1 MQNNWSFFHFFP
13 TNTIKRSSRA
23 LYIKQKS
30 VPLHHFCPNRQ
41 QQRLEII
48 TKQQLYMKRILIA
61 LMLVCFAVGQ
71 ASAQMT
77 DEEVIEYVQE
87 QHEAGKSQTAILLD
101 LQRKGVKRDQLIRLK
116 EQYDAAQAQGG
127 AIGSTSASTQA
138 AGDRIRKPNGDTQ
151 STTQNNKSAVAD
163 VVSNVKEI
171 FGHDLFKNDKLTF
184 EPNMN
189 IATPANY
196 VLGPGDEVII
206 DIYGTSQSSRTY
218 AISPEGNIIIEK
230 VGPVAVAGLTAD
242 QAQAKINSKMGSHYQ
257 GSSIKLSVGQTR
269 TVIVNVLGEVIN
281 PGTYT
286 LSAFSTVFNAL
297 YLAGGVTEIGTLR
310 NIKVSRGGRII
321 SKIDVYDYI
330 LNGKLSGNVML
341 QDNDAIIVG
350 AYDALVNISGAIK
363 RPMFYEMK
371 EGETVKAL
379 LEYAGG
385 FNSDANKNII
395 SVERKTNEGLTVHSV
410 EEWDFASFAIQDGDS
425 VNVKNI
431 IDRYQN
437 MVEVTGAVFY
447 PGHYSISNE
456 CNSVRTLV
464 EKAGG
469 VMENAYTNLVVL
481 FRMKENRTRKAMSI
495 DLASIMNDNAPDVI
509 LENEDSL
516 VISSEEELTRTR
528 VYHIYGPI
536 AKPGSFP
543 YVENMTLE
551 DAIVAAGGLREEA
564 LLSNI
569 EIARRLQYTDERDST
584 FTKKAKIYTFNIE
597 DGLIVKEGQSFALKP
612 FDVITIKRNPEFAD
626 VAIVRI
632 SGEVKYP
639 GNYSLE
645 GRNDR
650 LSDLIKRAG
659 GLTEAGYAEGAR
671 FTRAISFNEKERAIQ
686 LLEIA
691 HSADTIDVEK
701 ITIKDNYSVGIDA
714 VTAMKNP
721 GCDKD
726 IILRNGDQVI
736 IPPLNNTV
744 RISGEVL
751 YPNTVPYVENKS
763 ASYYINQAGGT
774 SSRGQRSKAF
784 IIYANGQ
791 VSRLYHGRVRPG
803 CEIVI
808 PTKPEKDD
816 NGKKTSVALAGVS
829 ALSTVG
835 AVLIS
840 ALRR

>member
-1 MQNNWSFFHFFP
+1 
-13 TNTIKRSSRA
+13 
-23 LYIKQKS
+23 
-30 VPLHHFCPNRQ
+30 
-41 QQRLEII
+41 
-48 TKQQLYMKRILIA
+48 MKRILIA
-61 LMLVCFAVGQ
+61 LMLACLVVGQ
-71 ASAQMT
+71 VSAQMT

-116 EQYDAAQAQGG
+116 EQYDAAQAQSGVT
-127 AIGSTSASTQA
+127 GSTSTSTQA
-138 AGDRIRKPNGDTQ
+138 AGDRTRKSNGDTQ
-151 STTQNNKSAVAD
+151 STSGSNDAIVAD

-171 FGHDLFKNDKLTF
+171 FGHDIFKNDKLTF

-189 IATPANY
+189 IATPAGY
-196 VLGPGDEVII
+196 ILGPGDEILI
-206 DIYGTSQSSRTY
+206 DIYGTSQSSQKY
-218 AISPEGNIIIEK
+218 AISPEGVIIIEK
-230 VGPVAVAGLTAD
+230 IGPVAIAGLTAE
-242 QAQAKINSKMGSHYQ
+242 QAQAKVISKMGGHYQ
-257 GSSIKLSVGQTR
+257 GSSIKLTVGQTR
-269 TVIVNVLGEVIN
+269 TVIVNVLGEVVN

-330 LNGKLSGNVML
+330 LNGKLTGNVML

-410 EEWDFASFAIQDGDS
+410 EEWDFASFAVQDGDS

-481 FRMKENRTRKAMSI
+481 FRMNEDRTRKAMSI
-495 DLASIMNDNAPDVI
+495 NLAGIMNNDVPDVI

-516 VISSEEELTRTR
+516 VVSSDEEITRAR
-528 VYHIYGPI
+528 RYHIYGPL
-536 AKPGSFP
+536 AKQGEFP

-564 LLSNI
+564 LLTNI

-584 FTKKAKIYTFNIE
+584 YNKKAKVYTFNIE
-597 DGLIVKEGQSFALKP
+597 NGLIVKEGQNFALKP

-626 VAIVRI
+626 IAIVHVG
-632 SGEVKYP
+632 GEVKYP
-639 GNYSLE
+639 GNYSLQS
-645 GRNDR
+645 RQDR

-659 GLTEAGYAEGAR
+659 GLTEAGFVEGAR
-671 FTRAISFNEKERAIQ
+671 FTRAISANEKERSLQ

-701 ITIKDNYSVGIDA
+701 ITIKDRYAVGIDLA
-714 VTAMKNP
+714 EAMKKP
-721 GCDKD
+721 GSDKD
-726 IILRNGDQVI
+726 IILRNGDQII
-736 IPPLNNTV
+736 IPQHNNTV

-751 YPNTVPYVENKS
+751 YPNTVPYVEDKS

-774 SSRGQRSKAF
+774 SNKGQRSKAF

-791 VSRLYHGRVRPG
+791 VSRLYHGRIRPG

-808 PTKPEKDD
+808 PTKVDKHVDPQ
-816 NGKKTSVALAGVS
+816 KTSIALAGVS

>member
-1 MQNNWSFFHFFP
+1 
-13 TNTIKRSSRA
+13 
-23 LYIKQKS
+23 
-30 VPLHHFCPNRQ
+30 
-41 QQRLEII
+41 
-48 TKQQLYMKRILIA
+48 MKRILIA
-61 LMLVCFAVGQ
+61 LMLACLVVGQ
-71 ASAQMT
+71 VSAQMT

-116 EQYDAAQAQGG
+116 EQYDAAQAQSGVT
-127 AIGSTSASTQA
+127 GSTSTSTQA
-138 AGDRIRKPNGDTQ
+138 AGDRIRKSNGDTQ
-151 STTQNNKSAVAD
+151 STSGSNDAIVAD

-171 FGHDLFKNDKLTF
+171 FGHDIFKNDKLTF

-189 IATPANY
+189 IATPAGY
-196 VLGPGDEVII
+196 ILGPGDEILI
-206 DIYGTSQSSRTY
+206 DIYGTSQSSQKY
-218 AISPEGNIIIEK
+218 AISPEGTIIIEK
-230 VGPVAVAGLTAD
+230 IGPVAIAGLTAE
-242 QAQAKINSKMGSHYQ
+242 QAQAKVISKMGGHYQ
-257 GSSIKLSVGQTR
+257 GSSIKLTVGQTR
-269 TVIVNVLGEVIN
+269 TVIVNVLGEVVN

-330 LNGKLSGNVML
+330 LNGKLTGNVML

-410 EEWDFASFAIQDGDS
+410 EEWDFASFAVQDGDS

-481 FRMKENRTRKAMSI
+481 FRMNENRTRKAMSI
-495 DLASIMNDNAPDVI
+495 NLAGIMNNNVPDVI

-516 VISSEEELTRTR
+516 VVSSNEEITRAR
-528 VYHIYGPI
+528 KYYIHGPL
-536 AKPGSFP
+536 AKQGAFP

-564 LLSNI
+564 LLTNI

-584 FTKKAKIYTFNIE
+584 YNKKAKIYTFNIE
-597 DGLIVKEGQSFALKP
+597 NGLMVKEGQNFALKP
-612 FDVITIKRNPEFAD
+612 YDVITIKKNPEFAD
-626 VAIVRI
+626 VAIVHVG
-632 SGEVKYP
+632 GEVKYP
-639 GNYSLE
+639 GNYSLQS
-645 GRNDR
+645 RQDR

-659 GLTEAGYAEGAR
+659 GLTEAGFVEGAR
-671 FTRAISFNEKERAIQ
+671 FTRAISANEKERSLQ

-701 ITIKDNYSVGIDA
+701 ITIKDRYAVGIDLA
-714 VTAMKNP
+714 EAMKKP
-721 GCDKD
+721 GSDKD
-726 IILRNGDQVI
+726 IILRNGDQII
-736 IPPLNNTV
+736 IPQHNNTV

-751 YPNTVPYVENKS
+751 YPNTVPYVEDKS

-774 SSRGQRSKAF
+774 SNKGQRGKAF

-791 VSRLYHGRVRPG
+791 VSRLYHGRIRPG

-808 PTKPEKDD
+808 PTKVDKHVDPQ
-816 NGKKTSVALAGVS
+816 KTSIALAGVS

>member
-1 MQNNWSFFHFFP
+1 
-13 TNTIKRSSRA
+13 
-23 LYIKQKS
+23 
-30 VPLHHFCPNRQ
+30 
-41 QQRLEII
+41 
-48 TKQQLYMKRILIA
+48 MKRILIA
-61 LMLVCFAVGQ
+61 LMLACLVVGQ
-71 ASAQMT
+71 VSAQMT

-116 EQYDAAQAQGG
+116 EQYDAAQAQSGVT
-127 AIGSTSASTQA
+127 GSTSTSTQV
-138 AGDRIRKPNGDTQ
+138 AGDRIRKSNGDTQ
-151 STTQNNKSAVAD
+151 STSGSNDAIVAD

-171 FGHDLFKNDKLTF
+171 FGHDIFKNDKLTF

-189 IATPANY
+189 IATPAGY
-196 VLGPGDEVII
+196 ILGPGDEILI
-206 DIYGTSQSSRTY
+206 DIYGTSQSSQKY
-218 AISPEGNIIIEK
+218 AISPEGVIIIEK
-230 VGPVAVAGLTAD
+230 IGPVAIAGLTAE
-242 QAQAKINSKMGSHYQ
+242 QAQAKVISKMGGHYQ
-257 GSSIKLSVGQTR
+257 GSSIKLTVGQTR

-330 LNGKLSGNVML
+330 LNGKLTGNVML

-410 EEWDFASFAIQDGDS
+410 EEWDFASFAVQDGDS

-481 FRMKENRTRKAMSI
+481 FRMNENRTRKAMSI
-495 DLASIMNDNAPDVI
+495 NLAGIMNNNVPDVI

-516 VISSEEELTRTR
+516 VVSSNEEITRAR
-528 VYHIYGPI
+528 RYYIHGPL
-536 AKPGSFP
+536 AKQGAFP

-564 LLSNI
+564 LLTNI

-584 FTKKAKIYTFNIE
+584 YNKKAKIYTFNIE
-597 DGLIVKEGQSFALKP
+597 NGLMVKEGQNFALKP
-612 FDVITIKRNPEFAD
+612 YDVITIKKNPEFAD
-626 VAIVRI
+626 VAIVHI
-632 SGEVKYP
+632 GGEVKYP
-639 GNYSLE
+639 GNYSLQS
-645 GRNDR
+645 RKDR

-659 GLTEAGYAEGAR
+659 GLTEAGFAEGAR
-671 FTRAISFNEKERAIQ
+671 FTRAISANEKERSLQ

-691 HSADTIDVEK
+691 HSADTVDVEK
-701 ITIKDNYSVGIDA
+701 ITIKDRYAVGIDL
-714 VTAMKNP
+714 VEAMKKP
-721 GCDKD
+721 GSTKD
-726 IILRNGDQVI
+726 IVLRTGDQI
-736 IPPLNNTV
+736 IVPQYNNTV

-751 YPNTVPYVENKS
+751 YPNTVPYVEDKS

-774 SSRGQRSKAF
+774 SSKGQRSKAF

-808 PTKPEKDD
+808 PTKPEKTVDTQ
-816 NGKKTSVALAGVS
+816 KASVALAGVS

-835 AVLIS
+835 AVIIS
-840 ALRR
+840 AIRR

>member
-1 MQNNWSFFHFFP
+1 
-13 TNTIKRSSRA
+13 
-23 LYIKQKS
+23 
-30 VPLHHFCPNRQ
+30 
-41 QQRLEII
+41 
-48 TKQQLYMKRILIA
+48 MKRILIA
-61 LMLVCFAVGQ
+61 LMLACLVVGQ
-71 ASAQMT
+71 VSAQMT

-116 EQYDAAQAQGG
+116 EQYDAAQAQSGVT
-127 AIGSTSASTQA
+127 GSTSTSTQA
-138 AGDRIRKPNGDTQ
+138 AGDRTRKSNGDTQ
-151 STTQNNKSAVAD
+151 STSGSNDAIVAD

-171 FGHDLFKNDKLTF
+171 FGHDIFKNDKLTF

-189 IATPANY
+189 IATPAGY
-196 VLGPGDEVII
+196 ILGPGDEILI
-206 DIYGTSQSSRTY
+206 DIYGTSQSSQKY
-218 AISPEGNIIIEK
+218 AISPEGTIIIEK
-230 VGPVAVAGLTAD
+230 IGPVAIAGLTAE
-242 QAQAKINSKMGSHYQ
+242 QAQAKVISKMGGHYQ
-257 GSSIKLSVGQTR
+257 GSSIKLTVGQTR
-269 TVIVNVLGEVIN
+269 TVIVNVLGEVVN

-330 LNGKLSGNVML
+330 LNGKLTGNVML

-410 EEWDFASFAIQDGDS
+410 EEWDFASFAVQDGDS
-425 VNVKNI
+425 INVKNI

-481 FRMKENRTRKAMSI
+481 FRMNEDRTRKAMSI
-495 DLASIMNDNAPDVI
+495 NLAGIMNNNVPDVI

-516 VISSEEELTRTR
+516 VVSSDEEITRAR
-528 VYHIYGPI
+528 RYHIYGPL
-536 AKPGSFP
+536 AKQGEFP

-564 LLSNI
+564 LLTNI

-584 FTKKAKIYTFNIE
+584 YNKKAKVYTFNIE
-597 DGLIVKEGQSFALKP
+597 NGLIVKEGQNFALKP

-626 VAIVRI
+626 IAIVHVG
-632 SGEVKYP
+632 GEVKYP
-639 GNYSLE
+639 GNYSLQS
-645 GRNDR
+645 RQDR

-659 GLTEAGYAEGAR
+659 GLTEAGFVEGAR
-671 FTRAISFNEKERAIQ
+671 FTRAISANEKERSLQ

-701 ITIKDNYSVGIDA
+701 ITIKDRYAVGIDLA
-714 VTAMKNP
+714 EAMKKP
-721 GCDKD
+721 GSDKD
-726 IILRNGDQVI
+726 IILRNGDQII
-736 IPPLNNTV
+736 IPQHNNTV

-751 YPNTVPYVENKS
+751 YPNTVPYVEDKS

-774 SSRGQRSKAF
+774 SNKGQRSKAF

-791 VSRLYHGRVRPG
+791 VSRLYHGRIRPG

-808 PTKPEKDD
+808 PTKVDKHVDPQ
-816 NGKKTSVALAGVS
+816 KTSIALAGVS

>member
-1 MQNNWSFFHFFP
+1 
-13 TNTIKRSSRA
+13 
-23 LYIKQKS
+23 
-30 VPLHHFCPNRQ
+30 
-41 QQRLEII
+41 
-48 TKQQLYMKRILIA
+48 MKRILIA
-61 LMLVCFAVGQ
+61 LMLACLVVGQ
-71 ASAQMT
+71 VSAQMT

-116 EQYDAAQAQGG
+116 EQYDAAQAQSGVT
-127 AIGSTSASTQA
+127 GSTSTSTQA
-138 AGDRIRKPNGDTQ
+138 AGDRIRKSNGDTQ
-151 STTQNNKSAVAD
+151 STSGSNDAIVAD

-171 FGHDLFKNDKLTF
+171 FGHDIFKNDKLTF

-189 IATPANY
+189 IATPAGY
-196 VLGPGDEVII
+196 ILGPGDEILI
-206 DIYGTSQSSRTY
+206 DIYGTSQSSQKY
-218 AISPEGNIIIEK
+218 AISPEGVIIIEK
-230 VGPVAVAGLTAD
+230 IGPVAIAGLTAE
-242 QAQAKINSKMGSHYQ
+242 QAQAKVISKMGGHYQ
-257 GSSIKLSVGQTR
+257 GSSIKLTVGQTR

-330 LNGKLSGNVML
+330 LNGKLTGNVML

-410 EEWDFASFAIQDGDS
+410 EEWDFASFAVQDGDS

-481 FRMKENRTRKAMSI
+481 FRMNENRTRKAMSI
-495 DLASIMNDNAPDVI
+495 NLAGIMNNNVPDVI

-516 VISSEEELTRTR
+516 VVSSNEEITRAR
-528 VYHIYGPI
+528 KYYIHGPL
-536 AKPGSFP
+536 AKQGAFP

-564 LLSNI
+564 LLTNI

-584 FTKKAKIYTFNIE
+584 YNKKAKIYTFNIE
-597 DGLIVKEGQSFALKP
+597 NGLMVKEGQNFALKP
-612 FDVITIKRNPEFAD
+612 YDVITIKKNPEFAD
-626 VAIVRI
+626 VAIVHI
-632 SGEVKYP
+632 GGEVKYP
-639 GNYSLE
+639 GNYSLQS
-645 GRNDR
+645 RKDR

-659 GLTEAGYAEGAR
+659 GLTEAGFAEGAR
-671 FTRAISFNEKERAIQ
+671 FTRAISANEKERSLQ

-691 HSADTIDVEK
+691 HSADTVDVEK
-701 ITIKDNYSVGIDA
+701 ITIKDRYAVGIDL
-714 VTAMKNP
+714 VEAMKKP
-721 GCDKD
+721 GSTKD
-726 IILRNGDQVI
+726 IVLRTGDQI
-736 IPPLNNTV
+736 IVPQYNNTV

-751 YPNTVPYVENKS
+751 YPNTVPYVEDKS

-774 SSRGQRSKAF
+774 SSKGQRSKAF

-808 PTKPEKDD
+808 PTKPEKTVDTQ
-816 NGKKTSVALAGVS
+816 KASVALAGVS

-835 AVLIS
+835 AVIIS
-840 ALRR
+840 AIRR

>member
-1 MQNNWSFFHFFP
+1 
-13 TNTIKRSSRA
+13 
-23 LYIKQKS
+23 
-30 VPLHHFCPNRQ
+30 
-41 QQRLEII
+41 
-48 TKQQLYMKRILIA
+48 MKRFLFA
-61 LMLVCFAVGQ
+61 LMLALFAVGQ
-71 ASAQMT
+71 VSAQMT
-77 DEEVIEYVQE
+77 DDEIIEYVQE
-87 QHEAGKSQTAILLD
+87 QHEAGKSQTAILID
-101 LQRKGVKRDQLIRLK
+101 LQRKGVRRDQLLRLK
-116 EQYDAAQAQGG
+116 EQFDAAKSAT
-127 AIGSTSASTQA
+127 STSTTGATQTV
-138 AGDRIRKPNGDTQ
+138 AGDRIRKANGETQ
-151 STTQNNKSAVAD
+151 VGTQMGTQVGGERTEDLAIVGLVQNT
-163 VVSNVKEI
+163 KEI
-171 FGHDLFKNDKLTF
+171 FGHDIFKTDKLTF

-196 VLGPGDEVII
+196 VLGPGDKVLI
-206 DIYGTSQSSRTY
+206 DVYGTSQSSREY
-218 AISPEGNIIIEK
+218 AISPEGTIIIEK
-230 VGPVAVAGLTAD
+230 IGPVEIAGLTAE
-242 QAQAKINSKMGSHYQ
+242 QAQAKVRSKMGQHYQ
-257 GSSIKLSVGQTR
+257 GSSIKLTVGQTR

-330 LNGKLSGNVML
+330 LNGKLTGNVML

-371 EGETVKAL
+371 EGETLKSL
-379 LEYAGG
+379 LDYSGG
-385 FNSDANKNII
+385 FKSEANKGAI
-395 SVERKTNEGLTVHSV
+395 SVERKTNEGLTVHTV
-410 EEWDFASFAIQDGDS
+410 EEWDFASFVVQDGDS
-425 VNVKNI
+425 VNVKEI
-431 IDRYQN
+431 IDRYKN
-437 MVEVTGAVFY
+437 MVEVSGAVFY

-469 VMENAYTNLVVL
+469 VLENAFTNLAVL
-481 FRMKENRTRKAMSI
+481 FRMNENRTRKAMSV
-495 DLASIMNDNAPDVI
+495 DLAGIMNDNAPDVI

-516 VISSEEELTRTR
+516 VISSNEDITRAR
-528 VYHIYGPI
+528 KYHIYGPVV
-536 AKPGSFP
+536 KQGLFP

-584 FTKKAKIYTFNIE
+584 FNRKAKIFTFNIQ
-597 DGLIVKEGQSFALKP
+597 DGLIAKDGQDFALKP

-626 VAIVRI
+626 VAVVYVG
-632 SGEVKYP
+632 GEVKYP
-639 GNYSLE
+639 GNYSLQS
-645 GRNDR
+645 RNDR
-650 LSDLIKRAG
+650 LSDLIERAG
-659 GLTEAGYAEGAR
+659 GLTEAGFAEG
-671 FTRAISFNEKERAIQ
+671 TRMTRSLMPNERERALQ
-686 LLEIA
+686 LLEMA
-691 HSADTIDVEK
+691 HSADTVDVDK
-701 ITIKDNYSVGIDA
+701 ITIKDRYPVGVDLTA
-714 VTAMKNP
+714 AMKKP

-726 IILRNGDQVI
+726 IILRNGDQII
-736 IPPLNNTV
+736 IPQRINTV

-751 YPNTVPYVENKS
+751 YPNTVPYVEDKS

-774 SSRGQRSKAF
+774 SSNGQRSKAF

-791 VSRLYHGRVRPG
+791 VSRLYHGRIQPG

-808 PTKPEKDD
+808 PTKPEKGDES
-816 NGKKTSVALAGVS
+816 KKASVALAGVS

>member
-1 MQNNWSFFHFFP
+1 
-13 TNTIKRSSRA
+13 
-23 LYIKQKS
+23 
-30 VPLHHFCPNRQ
+30 
-41 QQRLEII
+41 
-48 TKQQLYMKRILIA
+48 MKRILIA
-61 LMLVCFAVGQ
+61 LMLACLVVGQ
-71 ASAQMT
+71 VSAQMT

-116 EQYDAAQAQGG
+116 EQYDAAQAQSGVT
-127 AIGSTSASTQA
+127 GSTSTSTQA
-138 AGDRIRKPNGDTQ
+138 AGDRTRKSNGDTQ
-151 STTQNNKSAVAD
+151 STSGSNDAIVAD

-171 FGHDLFKNDKLTF
+171 FGHDIFKNDKLTF

-189 IATPANY
+189 IATPAGY
-196 VLGPGDEVII
+196 ILGPGDEILI
-206 DIYGTSQSSRTY
+206 DIYGTSQSSQKY
-218 AISPEGNIIIEK
+218 AISPEGVIIIEK
-230 VGPVAVAGLTAD
+230 IGPVAIAGLTAE
-242 QAQAKINSKMGSHYQ
+242 QAQAKVISKMGGHYQ
-257 GSSIKLSVGQTR
+257 GSSIKLTVGQTR
-269 TVIVNVLGEVIN
+269 TVIVNVLGEVVN

-330 LNGKLSGNVML
+330 LNGKLTGNVML

-410 EEWDFASFAIQDGDS
+410 EEWDFASFAVQDGDS

-481 FRMKENRTRKAMSI
+481 FRMNEDRTRKAMSI
-495 DLASIMNDNAPDVI
+495 NLAGIMNNNVPDVI

-516 VISSEEELTRTR
+516 VVSSDEEITRAR
-528 VYHIYGPI
+528 RYHIYGPL
-536 AKPGSFP
+536 AKQGEFP

-564 LLSNI
+564 LLTNI

-584 FTKKAKIYTFNIE
+584 YNKKAKVYTFNIE
-597 DGLIVKEGQSFALKP
+597 NGLIVKEGQNFALKP

-626 VAIVRI
+626 IAIVHVG
-632 SGEVKYP
+632 GEVKYP
-639 GNYSLE
+639 GNYSLQS
-645 GRNDR
+645 RQDR

-659 GLTEAGYAEGAR
+659 GLTEAGFVEGAR
-671 FTRAISFNEKERAIQ
+671 FTRAISTNEKERSLQ

-701 ITIKDNYSVGIDA
+701 ITIKDRYAVGIDLA
-714 VTAMKNP
+714 EAMKKP
-721 GCDKD
+721 GSDKD
-726 IILRNGDQVI
+726 IILRNGDQII
-736 IPPLNNTV
+736 IPQHNNTV

-751 YPNTVPYVENKS
+751 YPNTVPYVEDKS

-774 SSRGQRSKAF
+774 SNKGQRSKAF

-791 VSRLYHGRVRPG
+791 VSRLYHGRIRPG

-808 PTKPEKDD
+808 PTKVDKHVDPQ
-816 NGKKTSVALAGVS
+816 KTSIALAGVS

>member
-1 MQNNWSFFHFFP
+1 
-13 TNTIKRSSRA
+13 
-23 LYIKQKS
+23 
-30 VPLHHFCPNRQ
+30 
-41 QQRLEII
+41 
-48 TKQQLYMKRILIA
+48 MKRILIA
-61 LMLVCFAVGQ
+61 LMLACLVVGQ
-71 ASAQMT
+71 VSAQMT

-116 EQYDAAQAQGG
+116 EQYDAAQAQSGVT
-127 AIGSTSASTQA
+127 GSTSTSTQA
-138 AGDRIRKPNGDTQ
+138 AGDRTRKSNGDTQ
-151 STTQNNKSAVAD
+151 STSGSNDAIVAD

-171 FGHDLFKNDKLTF
+171 FGHDIFKNDKLTF

-189 IATPANY
+189 IATPAGY
-196 VLGPGDEVII
+196 ILGPGDEILI
-206 DIYGTSQSSRTY
+206 DIYGTSQSSQKY
-218 AISPEGNIIIEK
+218 AISPEGVIIIEK
-230 VGPVAVAGLTAD
+230 IGPVAIAGLTAE
-242 QAQAKINSKMGSHYQ
+242 QAQAKVISKMGGHYQ
-257 GSSIKLSVGQTR
+257 GSSIKLTVGQTR
-269 TVIVNVLGEVIN
+269 TVIVNVLGEVVN

-330 LNGKLSGNVML
+330 LNGKLTGNVML

-410 EEWDFASFAIQDGDS
+410 EEWDFASFAVQDGDS
-425 VNVKNI
+425 INVKNI

-447 PGHYSISNE
+447 PGLYSISNE

-481 FRMKENRTRKAMSI
+481 FRMNEDRTRKAMSI
-495 DLASIMNDNAPDVI
+495 NLAGIMNNDVPDVI

-516 VISSEEELTRTR
+516 VVSSDEEITRAR
-528 VYHIYGPI
+528 RYHIYGPL
-536 AKPGSFP
+536 AKQGEFP

-564 LLSNI
+564 LLTNI

-584 FTKKAKIYTFNIE
+584 YNKKAKVYTFNIE
-597 DGLIVKEGQSFALKP
+597 NGLIVKEGQNFALKP

-626 VAIVRI
+626 IAIVHVG
-632 SGEVKYP
+632 GEVKYP
-639 GNYSLE
+639 GNYSLQS
-645 GRNDR
+645 RQDR

-659 GLTEAGYAEGAR
+659 GLTEAGFVEGAR
-671 FTRAISFNEKERAIQ
+671 FTRAISANEKERSLQ

-701 ITIKDNYSVGIDA
+701 ITIKDRYAVGIDLA
-714 VTAMKNP
+714 EAMKKP
-721 GCDKD
+721 GSDKD
-726 IILRNGDQVI
+726 IILRNGDQII
-736 IPPLNNTV
+736 IPQHNNTV

-751 YPNTVPYVENKS
+751 YPNTVPYVEDKS

-774 SSRGQRSKAF
+774 SNKGQRSKAF

-791 VSRLYHGRVRPG
+791 VSRLYHGRIRPG

-808 PTKPEKDD
+808 PTKVDKHVDPQ
-816 NGKKTSVALAGVS
+816 KTSIALAGVS

>member
-1 MQNNWSFFHFFP
+1 
-13 TNTIKRSSRA
+13 
-23 LYIKQKS
+23 
-30 VPLHHFCPNRQ
+30 
-41 QQRLEII
+41 
-48 TKQQLYMKRILIA
+48 MKRILIA
-61 LMLVCFAVGQ
+61 LMLACLVVGQ
-71 ASAQMT
+71 VSAQMT

-116 EQYDAAQAQGG
+116 EQYDAAQAQSGVT
-127 AIGSTSASTQA
+127 GSTSTSTQA
-138 AGDRIRKPNGDTQ
+138 AGDRTRKSNGDTQ
-151 STTQNNKSAVAD
+151 STSGSNDAIVAD

-171 FGHDLFKNDKLTF
+171 FGHDIFKNDKLTF

-189 IATPANY
+189 IATPAGY
-196 VLGPGDEVII
+196 ILGPGDEILI
-206 DIYGTSQSSRTY
+206 DIYGTSQSSQKY
-218 AISPEGNIIIEK
+218 AISPEGVIIIEK
-230 VGPVAVAGLTAD
+230 IGPVAIAGLTAE
-242 QAQAKINSKMGSHYQ
+242 QAQAKVISKMGGHYQ
-257 GSSIKLSVGQTR
+257 GSSIKLTVGQTR
-269 TVIVNVLGEVIN
+269 TVIVNVLGEVVN

-330 LNGKLSGNVML
+330 LNGKLTGNVML

-410 EEWDFASFAIQDGDS
+410 EEWDFASFAVQDGDS

-456 CNSVRTLV
+456 CNSVRTLI

-469 VMENAYTNLVVL
+469 VKENAYTNLVVL
-481 FRMKENRTRKAMSI
+481 FRMNENRTRKAMSI
-495 DLASIMNDNAPDVI
+495 NLAGIMSNNAPDII

-516 VISSEEELTRTR
+516 VVSSDEGITRAR
-528 VYHIYGPI
+528 RYHIYGPL
-536 AKPGSFP
+536 AKQGEFP

-564 LLSNI
+564 LLTNI

-584 FTKKAKIYTFNIE
+584 YNKKAKVYTFNIE
-597 DGLIVKEGQSFALKP
+597 NGLIVKEGQNFALKP

-626 VAIVRI
+626 IAIVHVG
-632 SGEVKYP
+632 GEVRYP
-639 GNYSLE
+639 GNYSLQS
-645 GRNDR
+645 RQDR

-659 GLTEAGYAEGAR
+659 GLTEAGFVEGAR
-671 FTRAISFNEKERAIQ
+671 FTRAISANEKERSLQ

-701 ITIKDNYSVGIDA
+701 ITIKDRYAVGIDLA
-714 VTAMKNP
+714 EAMKKP
-721 GCDKD
+721 GSDKD
-726 IILRNGDQVI
+726 IILRNGDQII
-736 IPPLNNTV
+736 IPQHNNTV

-751 YPNTVPYVENKS
+751 YPNTVPYVEDKS

-774 SSRGQRSKAF
+774 SNKGQRSKAF

-791 VSRLYHGRVRPG
+791 VSRLYHGRIRPG

-808 PTKPEKDD
+808 PTKVDKHVDPQ
-816 NGKKTSVALAGVS
+816 KTSIALAGVS

>member
-1 MQNNWSFFHFFP
+1 
-13 TNTIKRSSRA
+13 
-23 LYIKQKS
+23 
-30 VPLHHFCPNRQ
+30 
-41 QQRLEII
+41 
-48 TKQQLYMKRILIA
+48 MKRILIA
-61 LMLVCFAVGQ
+61 LMLACLVVGQ
-71 ASAQMT
+71 VSAQMT

-116 EQYDAAQAQGG
+116 EQYDAAQAQSGVT
-127 AIGSTSASTQA
+127 GSTSTSTQA
-138 AGDRIRKPNGDTQ
+138 AGDRTRKSNGDTQ
-151 STTQNNKSAVAD
+151 STSGSNDAIVAD

-171 FGHDLFKNDKLTF
+171 FGHDIFKNDKLTF

-189 IATPANY
+189 IATPAGY
-196 VLGPGDEVII
+196 ILGPGAEILI
-206 DIYGTSQSSRTY
+206 DIYGTSQSSQKY
-218 AISPEGNIIIEK
+218 AISPEGTIIIEK
-230 VGPVAVAGLTAD
+230 IGPVAIAGLTAE
-242 QAQAKINSKMGSHYQ
+242 QAQAKVISKMGGHYQ
-257 GSSIKLSVGQTR
+257 GSSIKLTVGQTR
-269 TVIVNVLGEVIN
+269 TVIVNVLGEVVN

-330 LNGKLSGNVML
+330 LNGKLTGNVML

-410 EEWDFASFAIQDGDS
+410 EEWDFASFAVQDGDS
-425 VNVKNI
+425 INVKNI

-481 FRMKENRTRKAMSI
+481 FRMNEDRTRKAMSI
-495 DLASIMNDNAPDVI
+495 NLAGIMNNNVPDVI

-516 VISSEEELTRTR
+516 VVSSDEEITRAR
-528 VYHIYGPI
+528 RYHIYGPL
-536 AKPGSFP
+536 AKQGEFP

-564 LLSNI
+564 LLTNI

-584 FTKKAKIYTFNIE
+584 YNKKAKVYTFNIE
-597 DGLIVKEGQSFALKP
+597 NGLIVKEGQNFALKP

-626 VAIVRI
+626 IAIVHVG
-632 SGEVKYP
+632 GEVKYP
-639 GNYSLE
+639 GNYSLQS
-645 GRNDR
+645 RQDR

-659 GLTEAGYAEGAR
+659 GLTEAGFVEGAR
-671 FTRAISFNEKERAIQ
+671 FTRAISTNEKERSLQ

-701 ITIKDNYSVGIDA
+701 ITIKDRYAVGIDLA
-714 VTAMKNP
+714 EAMKKP
-721 GCDKD
+721 GSDKD
-726 IILRNGDQVI
+726 IILRNGDQII
-736 IPPLNNTV
+736 IPQHNNTV

-751 YPNTVPYVENKS
+751 YPNTVPYVEDKS

-774 SSRGQRSKAF
+774 SNKGQRSKAF

-791 VSRLYHGRVRPG
+791 VSRLYHGRIRPG

-808 PTKPEKDD
+808 PTKVDKHVDPQ
-816 NGKKTSVALAGVS
+816 KTSIALAGVS